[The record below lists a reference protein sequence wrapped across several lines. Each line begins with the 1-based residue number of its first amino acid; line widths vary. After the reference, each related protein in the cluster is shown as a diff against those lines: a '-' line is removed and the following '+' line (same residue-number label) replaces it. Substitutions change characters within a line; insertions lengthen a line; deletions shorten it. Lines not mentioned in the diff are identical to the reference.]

1 MELWIRAIASK
12 PILEG
17 YCPMRHTAILDVMM
31 LALVLLMGLFATG
44 PLPSRAQQGATAA
57 GEPVRISAADVY
69 QSAKE
74 GKATLVCAYKQE
86 EICRSMWIDGAV
98 SLSEFE
104 SRLPG
109 LAKDHAIIFYCG
121 SGVVAGRVAGT
132 YLNMGYTNIKV
143 LDGGIAA
150 WKKAGY
156 TLAGEK

>member
-1 MELWIRAIASK
+1 
-12 PILEG
+12 
-17 YCPMRHTAILDVMM
+17 
-31 LALVLLMGLFATG
+31 
-44 PLPSRAQQGATAA
+44 
-57 GEPVRISAADVY
+57 
-69 QSAKE
+69 
-74 GKATLVCAYKQE
+74 
-86 EICRSMWIDGAV
+86 MWIDGAV
-98 SLSEFE
+98 SLNEFK

-121 SGVVAGRVAGT
+121 SGVFAARVAGT